1 MKALVK
7 RNFTCVLEIQNP
19 FIWKK
24 IKFSRENVVQSGYTG
39 LWGAASER
47 VTTNILCCTKKKK
60 SEFQMSVQGPGLGGS
75 VGGAWGCRGAQGGSS
90 REGAPSYSSITAIN
104 TSARDSKI
112 ILEIRLEKQQGASF
126 NMKMEETEKVRHE

>member
-1 MKALVK
+1 MVVGGVRVRLKKLLPSWSSSWVK
-7 RNFTCVLEIQNP
+7 L
-19 FIWKK
+19 
-24 IKFSRENVVQSGYTG
+24 G
-39 LWGAASER
+39 LHADCCAASER

-75 VGGAWGCRGAQGGSS
+75 VGGAWGRRGAQGGSS
-90 REGAPSYSSITAIN
+90 RECAASYSSITAIN
-104 TSARDSKI
+104 TSARDSKV